1 MNKKILALILLIILI
16 IIAGL
21 WFGMTAS
28 ASSTF
33 SYNDI
38 DYKCKELSTNSISD
52 TIISVNSEGN
62 TVTIVHDNKEYLC
75 DIITTSGNVAS
86 NESVDIVLD
95 AEPVQVFVS
104 DSSGNSFKVEGG
116 KIAISSNGN
125 AVVIDKFGVS
135 VSSEDGTL
143 VDISDTGAVNI
154 QSTEGSVDISDTG
167 AVNIQSTEG
176 SVDISDTG
184 AVNIQS
190 TEGSVDISDTGA
202 VNIQSTEGSVEIDDS
217 GSMNI
222 EADGVDVSFDEDG
235 IDIDMSDVGEFNL
248 DF

>member
-190 TEGSVDISDTGA
+190 TEGSV
-202 VNIQSTEGSVEIDDS
+202 EIDDS